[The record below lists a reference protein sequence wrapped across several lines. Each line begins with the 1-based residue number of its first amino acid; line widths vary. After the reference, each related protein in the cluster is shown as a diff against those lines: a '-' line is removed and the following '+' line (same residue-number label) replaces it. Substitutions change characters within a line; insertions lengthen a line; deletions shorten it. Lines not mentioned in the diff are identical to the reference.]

1 MWVLRQDAARF
12 AGATGEAPPLTG
24 VGELMEEN
32 GRIRQSTEGIPEREP
47 QTVEEELRRELAQ
60 ARREA
65 EEYRDLYLRV
75 LADKENA
82 RKRLERLYEERLGEA
97 KRELLRQVISVADNL
112 ERALAHQE
120 AREGLVEGIRLTYRQ
135 IQDLLRS
142 YGVEPVQALGQPFN
156 PAEHE
161 AVALVE
167 GPEPPGTVV
176 AEELRGYRQGE
187 YLLRPAHVRVTAGEP
202 D

>member
-1 MWVLRQDAARF
+1 VI
-12 AGATGEAPPLTG
+12 
-24 VGELMEEN
+24 EEN
-32 GRIRQSTEGIPEREP
+32 ETRNSEPE
-47 QTVEEELRRELAQ
+47 TVEEALRRELAE

-65 EEYRDLYLRV
+65 AENRDLYLRA

-82 RKRLERLYEERLGEA
+82 RKRLERLYEERLAES
-97 KRELLRQVISVADNL
+97 KRVLLRRIIAVADNL

-135 IQDLLRS
+135 LQDVLRAE
-142 YGVEPVQALGQPFN
+142 GVEPIQALGQPFD
-156 PAEHE
+156 PTEHE
-161 AVALVE
+161 AVGVVE

-176 AEELRGYRQGE
+176 GEELRGYRQGE
-187 YLLRPAHVRVTAGEP
+187 YLLRPAHVRVAAGEP

>member
-1 MWVLRQDAARF
+1 
-12 AGATGEAPPLTG
+12 
-24 VGELMEEN
+24 MEEKQGS
-32 GRIRQSTEGIPEREP
+32 GRPAETTPEAEP
-47 QTVEEELRRELAQ
+47 QLTAEALRRELEQ
-60 ARREA
+60 ARRAA
-65 EEYRDLYLRV
+65 EENRDLYLRA

-82 RKRLERLYEERLGEA
+82 RKRLERLYDERLAEA
-97 KRELLRQVISVADNL
+97 RRDLLRRIITVGDNL

-120 AREGLVEGIRLTYRQ
+120 AREGLVEGIELTYRQ
-135 IQDLLRS
+135 MLSLLRS
-142 YGVEPVQALGQPFN
+142 EGVEPIEALGQPFN

-176 AEELRGYRQGE
+176 AEELRGYRQGDF
-187 YLLRPAHVRVTAGEP
+187 LLRAAQVRVVAGQP

>member
-1 MWVLRQDAARF
+1 MI
-12 AGATGEAPPLTG
+12 
-24 VGELMEEN
+24 EEN
-32 GRIRQSTEGIPEREP
+32 ETRNSEPE
-47 QTVEEELRRELAQ
+47 TAEEALRRELAE

-65 EEYRDLYLRV
+65 AENRDLYLRA

-82 RKRLERLYEERLGEA
+82 RKRLERLYQERLAES
-97 KRELLRQVISVADNL
+97 KRVLLRRIIAVADNL

-135 IQDLLRS
+135 LQDVLRAE
-142 YGVEPVQALGQPFN
+142 GVEPIQALGQPFD

-161 AVALVE
+161 AVGVVE

-176 AEELRGYRQGE
+176 GEELRGYRQGE
-187 YLLRPAHVRVTAGEP
+187 YLLRPAHVRVAAGEP

>member
-1 MWVLRQDAARF
+1 MI
-12 AGATGEAPPLTG
+12 
-24 VGELMEEN
+24 EEN
-32 GRIRQSTEGIPEREP
+32 ETRNSEPE
-47 QTVEEELRRELAQ
+47 TVEEALRRELAE

-65 EEYRDLYLRV
+65 AENRDLYLRA

-82 RKRLERLYEERLGEA
+82 RKRLERLYEERLAES
-97 KRELLRQVISVADNL
+97 KRVLLRRIIAVADNL

-135 IQDLLRS
+135 LQDVLRAE
-142 YGVEPVQALGQPFN
+142 GVEPIQALGQPFD

-161 AVALVE
+161 AVGVVE

-176 AEELRGYRQGE
+176 GEELRGYRQGE
-187 YLLRPAHVRVTAGEP
+187 YLLRPAHVRVAAGEP

>member
-1 MWVLRQDAARF
+1 MADEPEVGQSA
-12 AGATGEAPPLTG
+12 EA
-24 VGELMEEN
+24 VS
-32 GRIRQSTEGIPEREP
+32 QEGP
-47 QTVEEELRRELAQ
+47 QTVEEALRRELEQAQ
-60 ARREA
+60 REA
-65 EEYRDLYLRV
+65 AENRDLYLRA

-82 RKRLERLYEERLGEA
+82 RKRLERLYEERLAEA
-97 KRELLRQVISVADNL
+97 KRNLLRRIIPVADNL

-135 IQDLLRS
+135 LQDLLRS
-142 YGVEPVQALGQPFN
+142 EGVEPIQALGQPFN

-176 AEELRGYRQGE
+176 GEELRGYRQGE
-187 YLLRPAHVRVTAGEP
+187 YLLRPAHVRVVSGEP

>member
-1 MWVLRQDAARF
+1 MEGKPDSNQPAEIAP
-12 AGATGEAPPLTG
+12 EA
-24 VGELMEEN
+24 
-32 GRIRQSTEGIPEREP
+32 QPE
-47 QTVEEELRRELAQ
+47 TVEEALRRELAQ

-65 EEYRDLYLRV
+65 AENRDLYLRA

-82 RKRLERLYEERLGEA
+82 RKRLERLYEERTAEA
-97 KRELLRQVISVADNL
+97 KRNLLRRVIAVADNL

-120 AREGLVEGIRLTYRQ
+120 AREGLLEGIRLTYRQ

-142 YGVEPVQALGQPFN
+142 EGVEPLQALGQPFN

-187 YLLRPAHVRVTAGEP
+187 HLLRPAHVRVTAGEP

>member
-1 MWVLRQDAARF
+1 MADNQGFDQAGAPQGETQVAEEALRQ
-12 AGATGEAPPLTG
+12 
-24 VGELMEEN
+24 ELE
-32 GRIRQSTEGIPEREP
+32 
-47 QTVEEELRRELAQ
+47 Q

-65 EEYRDLYLRV
+65 AENRDLYLRA

-82 RKRLERLYEERLGEA
+82 RKRLERLYEERLAEA
-97 KRELLRQVISVADNL
+97 KRNLLRRLIDVADNL

-120 AREGLVEGIRLTYRQ
+120 AGAAFVEGVRLTCRQ
-135 IQDLLRS
+135 LQDLFRS
-142 YGVEPVQALGQPFN
+142 EGVEPIQALGQPFN

-161 AVALVE
+161 AVEMVE

-187 YLLRPAHVRVTAGEP
+187 HLLRPAHVRVVSGEP

>member
-1 MWVLRQDAARF
+1 VI
-12 AGATGEAPPLTG
+12 
-24 VGELMEEN
+24 EEN
-32 GRIRQSTEGIPEREP
+32 ETRNSEPE
-47 QTVEEELRRELAQ
+47 TVEEALRRELAE

-65 EEYRDLYLRV
+65 AENRDLYLRA

-82 RKRLERLYEERLGEA
+82 RKRLERLYEERLAES
-97 KRELLRQVISVADNL
+97 KRVLLRRIIAVADNL

-135 IQDLLRS
+135 LQDVLRAE
-142 YGVEPVQALGQPFN
+142 GVEPIQALGQPFD

-161 AVALVE
+161 AVGVVE

-176 AEELRGYRQGE
+176 GEELRGYRQGE
-187 YLLRPAHVRVTAGEP
+187 YLLRPAHVRVAAGEP

>member
-1 MWVLRQDAARF
+1 MD
-12 AGATGEAPPLTG
+12 
-24 VGELMEEN
+24 EER
-32 GRIRQSTEGIPEREP
+32 GGTQSAEVSSGGEP
-47 QTVEEELRRELAQ
+47 QTVEEALRRELEQ

-65 EEYRDLYLRV
+65 AENRDLYLRA
-75 LADKENA
+75 LAEKENA
-82 RKRLERLYEERLGEA
+82 RKRLERLYEERLAEA
-97 KRELLRQVISVADNL
+97 KRDLLRRVIAVADNL

-135 IQDLLRS
+135 LQDFLRS
-142 YGVEPVQALGQPFN
+142 EGVEPIQALGQPFN

-176 AEELRGYRQGE
+176 GEELRGYRQGP
-187 YLLRPAHVRVTAGEP
+187 YLLRPAHVRVVAGEP

>member
-1 MWVLRQDAARF
+1 M
-12 AGATGEAPPLTG
+12 
-24 VGELMEEN
+24 
-32 GRIRQSTEGIPEREP
+32 TEGDQGRACEP
-47 QTVEEELRRELAQ
+47 QTAVEEALRRELAE

-65 EEYRDLYLRV
+65 AENRELYLRA

-82 RKRLERLYEERLGEA
+82 RKRLERLYDERLAES
-97 KRELLRQVISVADNL
+97 KRALLRRLIAVADNL

-120 AREGLVEGIRLTYRQ
+120 AREGLIEGIRLTYRQ
-135 IQDLLRS
+135 LQDLLRS
-142 YGVEPVQALGQPFN
+142 EGVEPIQALGQPFD

-161 AVALVE
+161 AVELVE

-176 AEELRGYRQGE
+176 GEELRGYRQGA
-187 YLLRPAHVRVTAGEP
+187 YLLRPAQVRVTTGEP

>member
-1 MWVLRQDAARF
+1 MI
-12 AGATGEAPPLTG
+12 
-24 VGELMEEN
+24 EEN
-32 GRIRQSTEGIPEREP
+32 ETRNSEPETLEA
-47 QTVEEELRRELAQ
+47 LRRELAE

-65 EEYRDLYLRV
+65 AENRDLYLRA

-82 RKRLERLYEERLGEA
+82 RKRLERLYEERLAES
-97 KRELLRQVISVADNL
+97 KRVLLRRIIAVADNL
-112 ERALAHQE
+112 ERALAHQD

-135 IQDLLRS
+135 LQDLLRAE
-142 YGVEPVQALGQPFN
+142 GVEPIQALGQPFD

-161 AVALVE
+161 AVGVVE

-176 AEELRGYRQGE
+176 GEELRGYRQGE
-187 YLLRPAHVRVTAGEP
+187 YLLRPAHVRVAAGEP